1 MSKPSE
7 NGQDPRIRST
17 GDLQPR
23 FAESKF
29 EIAPRW
35 VRRLFE
41 AGEITG
47 AERSILDGVADE
59 TYSWNRPCVLLSARD
74 LAEIAGVSRRH
85 AVRLRDE
92 LVERGMLIQTPCK
105 TQYGQ
110 GYVYSVPMHLSAEDA
125 HVVRK
130 KAENRL
136 RRLSRSTDV
145 DE

>member
-1 MSKPSE
+1 MSKPSQ
-7 NGQDPRIRST
+7 NGRDPKGRST
-17 GDLQPR
+17 RDLQPR
-23 FAESKF
+23 FAKSKY

-47 AERSILDGVADE
+47 TERSILDGVADE

-85 AVRLRDE
+85 AVRLRDK

-105 TQYGQ
+105 TQHGQ
-110 GYVYSVPMHLSAEDA
+110 GYVYSVPMHLNAEDA
-125 HVVRK
+125 HEVRE

-136 RRLSRSTDV
+136 RRLSQSTDV
-145 DE
+145 EE